1 MFLKLLNIAFFFVV
15 VILFINIGR
24 QSFELMYFL
33 HVVTYAAILL

>member
-1 MFLKLLNIAFFFVV
+1 MFLKLLKIAFFVV